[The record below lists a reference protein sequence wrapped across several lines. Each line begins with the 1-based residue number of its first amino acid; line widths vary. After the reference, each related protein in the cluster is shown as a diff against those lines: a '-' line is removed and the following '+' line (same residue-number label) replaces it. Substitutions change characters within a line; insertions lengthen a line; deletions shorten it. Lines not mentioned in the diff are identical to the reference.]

1 MSYLICA
8 KWTVSVMQY
17 LLYTVWLNHL
27 PLSLWIY
34 FQFLFNHV
42 DAAAGISMN
51 RIFTNS
57 REKMVIRSHL
67 WVSTDKRLITMFISF
82 ELRKEFRQQ
91 GCHIRQT
98 EKGTGGSIIWH
109 GRCWEEQSR
118 SSSVPFLL
126 QTAVLLFQFKKK
138 NDVAFCF
145 VIVVGWWYKWICIYR
160 RGNGWQD
167 WMKVFF
173 LLLFI
178 LMLCGRQRR
187 LPI

>member
-1 MSYLICA
+1 MY
-8 KWTVSVMQY
+8 KYTVSITHY

-34 FQFLFNHV
+34 LQFLFNHV
-42 DAAAGISMN
+42 GAAAGISTN

-57 REKMVIRSHL
+57 RKNMVIRSRL
-67 WVSTDKRLITMFISF
+67 SVSTDKRWIMVFISF

-98 EKGTGGSIIWH
+98 EKGTGGSTIWH

-126 QTAVLLFQFKKK
+126 QAADLLFQFKKK

-145 VIVVGWWYKWICIYR
+145 AIVVGCWYKWICIYR

-167 WMKVFF
+167 WMKGFF
-173 LLLFI
+173 CYSF
-178 LMLCGRQRR
+178 
-187 LPI
+187 